1 MKSIGL
7 SMAVSALLA
16 MTPAA
21 QPALPA
27 AQPAL
32 PAAQPSSPDPALD
45 QSIAPDQPVAAEP
58 AVLDA
63 GHVDLGPRYVD
74 DEWTLLIH
82 DDAAQPV
89 WRDPDRTV
97 LRVTDAA
104 LRAVP
109 DDPTYGFLGV
119 PAGTDVHV
127 VPQVQHPDVVWV
139 GWNTQDPRVMQ
150 TIDRGV
156 TLELADVDG
165 PGEVVMY
172 LQDGTFSEPQVLWR
186 STEPPGQPMWVEVNT
201 HTHANW
207 VFTAPGVYLIAVRA
221 SADLVGGERVSAT
234 RHLRFA
240 VGDATSTDEALAA
253 RPGEVAA
260 PPPAGPDPAEPDDA
274 GGGGPWLVVGL
285 VVVAVALA
293 GALVV
298 VVLRGRAVRRRVE
311 QERAGS

>member
-1 MKSIGL
+1 
-7 SMAVSALLA
+7 MAVSALLA
-16 MTPAA
+16 MTLAA
-21 QPALPA
+21 QPASPV
-27 AQPAL
+27 
-32 PAAQPSSPDPALD
+32 AQPSSPDPALD

-82 DDAAQPV
+82 DDAATPV

-97 LRVTDAA
+97 LQVTAAA

-127 VPQVQHPDVVWV
+127 VPQVQHPGVVWV

-156 TLELADVDG
+156 TLELTDVDG

-253 RPGEVAA
+253 QPGEVAA
-260 PPPAGPDPAEPDDA
+260 LPPAGSDDA
-274 GGGGPWLVVGL
+274 ASADDVGGTGPWPVIGL
-285 VVVAVALA
+285 VVVAVVLA

>member
-1 MKSIGL
+1 
-7 SMAVSALLA
+7 MAVSALLA
-16 MTPAA
+16 MTLAA
-21 QPALPA
+21 QPASPV
-27 AQPAL
+27 
-32 PAAQPSSPDPALD
+32 AQPSSPDPALD

-82 DDAAQPV
+82 DDAATPV

-97 LRVTDAA
+97 LQVTAAA

-156 TLELADVDG
+156 TLELTDVDG

-253 RPGEVAA
+253 QPGEVAA
-260 PPPAGPDPAEPDDA
+260 LPPAGSDDA
-274 GGGGPWLVVGL
+274 ASADDVGGTGPWPVIGL
-285 VVVAVALA
+285 VVVAVVLA

>member
-1 MKSIGL
+1 MT
-7 SMAVSALLA
+7 LA
-16 MTPAA
+16 AA
-21 QPALPA
+21 QPASPAA
-27 AQPAL
+27 AQPG
-32 PAAQPSSPDPALD
+32 SPDPALD
-45 QSIAPDQPVAAEP
+45 QSIAPDLPVADGP

-109 DDPTYGFLGV
+109 DDPVYGFLGV

-186 STEPPGQPMWVEVNT
+186 SAEPPGQPMWVEVNT

-207 VFTAPGVYLIAVRA
+207 VFTAPGVYLVAVRV
-221 SADLVGGERVSAT
+221 SADLVGGEQVSAT

-240 VGDATSTDEALAA
+240 VGDATSPDDALAA
-253 RPGEVAA
+253 QPGEVAAA
-260 PPPAGPDPAEPDDA
+260 PPPAGTDDA
-274 GGGGPWLVVGL
+274 APADDTAGGGPWLVVGL
-285 VVVAVALA
+285 VVVAVGLA

-311 QERAGS
+311 QERTQS

>member
-7 SMAVSALLA
+7 SMAASVLLA
-16 MTPAA
+16 MTLVA
-21 QPALPA
+21 QPG
-27 AQPAL
+27 
-32 PAAQPSSPDPALD
+32 SPDPALD
-45 QSIAPDQPVAAEP
+45 QSIAPDQPVATEA
-58 AVLDA
+58 AVLAA

-74 DEWTLLIH
+74 DEWALLIH

-97 LRVTDAA
+97 LQVTDAA
-104 LRAVP
+104 LQTVP
-109 DDPTYGFLGV
+109 DDPVYEFLGV

-156 TLELADVDG
+156 TLELAGVEG
-165 PGEVVMY
+165 PGELIMY
-172 LQDGTFSEPQVLWR
+172 LQSGTFSEPQVLWR

-207 VFTAPGVYLIAVRA
+207 VFTAPGVYLVAVRV
-221 SADLVGGERVSAT
+221 SADLVGGEQVSAV

-253 RPGEVAA
+253 QPPQVADSA
-260 PPPAGPDPAEPDDA
+260 AASDGVDDPADDGA
-274 GGGGPWLVVGL
+274 VGGSGAWLVGGL
-285 VVVAVALA
+285 ALA
-293 GALVV
+293 TVILAVALVV
-298 VVLRGRAVRRRVE
+298 VVARGRAVRRRVE
-311 QERAGS
+311 QERAVP

>member
-1 MKSIGL
+1 
-7 SMAVSALLA
+7 MAVSALLA
-16 MTPAA
+16 MTLAA
-21 QPALPA
+21 QPASPV
-27 AQPAL
+27 
-32 PAAQPSSPDPALD
+32 AQPSSPDPALD

-82 DDAAQPV
+82 DDAATPV

-97 LRVTDAA
+97 LQVTDAA

-253 RPGEVAA
+253 QPGEVAA
-260 PPPAGPDPAEPDDA
+260 LPPAGSDDA
-274 GGGGPWLVVGL
+274 ASADDVGGTGPWPVIGL
-285 VVVAVALA
+285 VVVAVVLA

>member
-7 SMAVSALLA
+7 SLAASVLLA
-16 MTPAA
+16 MTLAA
-21 QPALPA
+21 QPG
-27 AQPAL
+27 
-32 PAAQPSSPDPALD
+32 SPDPALD

-58 AVLDA
+58 AVLAA
-63 GHVDLGPRYVD
+63 GHVDLGPRHVD

-97 LRVTDAA
+97 LQVTDAA
-104 LRAVP
+104 LQTVP
-109 DDPTYGFLGV
+109 DDPVYEFLGV

-165 PGEVVMY
+165 PGELIMY
-172 LQDGTFSEPQVLWR
+172 LQSGTFSEPQVLWR
-186 STEPPGQPMWVEVNT
+186 STEATGQPMWVEVNT

-207 VFTAPGVYLIAVRA
+207 VFTAPGVYLVAVRV
-221 SADLVGGERVSAT
+221 SADLVGGEQVSAV

-253 RPGEVAA
+253 QPPEVADSA
-260 PPPAGPDPAEPDDA
+260 ATSGGADDQA
-274 GGGGPWLVVGL
+274 DDGAVGGSTAWLVGGL
-285 VVVAVALA
+285 TLATVVLAV
-293 GALVV
+293 ALVV
-298 VVLRGRAVRRRVE
+298 VVVRGRAVRRRVE
-311 QERAGS
+311 QERAAS